1 MGQNDIEIL
10 QQLMREVRNNFSSK
24 RDELLAAMDIEYSSI
39 VKKLPPMDML
49 KLINTMIEL
58 YPDSVNVKRAS
69 DEYKYRQG
77 LINTISSWEE
87 EDLLS

>member
-1 MGQNDIEIL
+1 MSDIITKT
-10 QQLMREVRNNFSSK
+10 SSSLSY
-24 RDELLAAMDIEYSSI
+24 DEYSSI
-39 VKKLPPMDML
+39 VKKLPPMYML